1 MDTTSVLVL
10 VLYIF
15 SFVLALI
22 ASRVPTT
29 GNPPGW
35 SLFPFAFAL
44 FVLAFI
50 LNAIKALSHSN

>member
-1 MDTTSVLVL
+1 MDTTSVVVL

-22 ASRVPTT
+22 ASRVPTPA
-29 GNPPGW
+29 NPPGW
-35 SLFPFAFAL
+35 SLFPLAFAL

-50 LNAIKALSHSN
+50 LNSIKALNHN